1 MQRLIVGISGAT
13 GAIYGV
19 RILEFLRFV
28 PNIETHLILSD
39 AGKRT
44 ILEETDYRVKDVED
58 MATTVY
64 PNKDIGAA
72 PASGSFHTMGMVI
85 APCSVKTL
93 SAVANSYADSLI
105 SRAADVTLKECR
117 RLVILLRETPLHPG
131 HLRLMQ
137 EAAQAGAIL
146 LPPMPAFY
154 NRPKTLDDIVNHT
167 VGRTLDLF
175 GVEHKLVK
183 EWLGTA
189 PGKKRAEDKA
199 LEAASEADIPLA
211 ER

>member
-13 GAIYGV
+13 GAIYGI
-19 RILEFLRFV
+19 RILELLSYF
-28 PNIETHLILSD
+28 PDIETHLILSA

-44 ILEETDYRVKDVED
+44 ILEETDYTVREVEAL
-58 MATTVY
+58 ATKTY
-64 PNKDIGAA
+64 DNRDIGAA
-72 PASGSFHTMGMVI
+72 PASGSFKTAGMII
-85 APCSVKTL
+85 APCSIKTL
-93 SAVANSYADSLI
+93 SAIANSYADSLI
-105 SRAADVTLKECR
+105 ARAADVTLKEYR

-131 HLRLMQ
+131 HLRLML

-175 GVEHKLVK
+175 GIEHKLVK
-183 EWLGTA
+183 EWQGTA
-189 PGKKRAEDKA
+189 PGKKRMEDRLAKDEQARAED
-199 LEAASEADIPLA
+199 E
-211 ER
+211 